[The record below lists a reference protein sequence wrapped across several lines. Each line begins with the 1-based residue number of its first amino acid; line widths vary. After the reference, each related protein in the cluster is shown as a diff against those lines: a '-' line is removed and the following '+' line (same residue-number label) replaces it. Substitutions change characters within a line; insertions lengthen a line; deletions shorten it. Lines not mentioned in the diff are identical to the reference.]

1 MEIWQYNYGPVRGD
15 ELYHHGIKGQKWGI
29 RRYQNEDGSLT
40 DAGKKRYIGTGKR
53 DRKYDMTA
61 DVRSRIRSAKGD
73 TDKAISGVRKDAKK
87 VQDHY
92 DKQFDISDKI
102 MKGRNLVG
110 LTAGGLA
117 SAGILGA
124 STTVPGA
131 ALGVASVLGTVGLYT
146 LSEVVRTNQ
155 AVSNRKYVYDNI
167 NRYADQTIEDIK
179 SRAGR

>member
-1 MEIWQYNYGPVRGD
+1 M
-15 ELYHHGIKGQKWGI
+15 
-29 RRYQNEDGSLT
+29 
-40 DAGKKRYIGTGKR
+40 
-53 DRKYDMTA
+53 
-61 DVRSRIRSAKGD
+61 
-73 TDKAISGVRKDAKK
+73 RKDAKN

-92 DKQFDISDKI
+92 DKQFDISEKI

-146 LSEVVRTNQ
+146 LSEVVRINQ